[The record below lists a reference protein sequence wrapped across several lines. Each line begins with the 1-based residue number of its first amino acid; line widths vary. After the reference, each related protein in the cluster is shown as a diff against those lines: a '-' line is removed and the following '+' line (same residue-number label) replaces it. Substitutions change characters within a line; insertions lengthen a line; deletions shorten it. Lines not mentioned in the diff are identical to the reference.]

1 MPTPQQE
8 AKYRELK
15 AVSVAG
21 QIAGARKNLA
31 TAQQALD
38 KLLLEQE
45 RFPA

>member
-1 MPTPQQE
+1 MPTSEQE

-21 QIAGARKNLA
+21 QIVGARKNLD
-31 TAQQALD
+31 TAQTALD
-38 KLLLEQE
+38 KLLQEQE